1 MPNGARFIEYKGREI
16 YFVDY
21 TNIKSTEEFLIIIKG
36 TNAFREK
43 VKAEGKR
50 NILMLVDVT
59 GSYIYGEA
67 LEAIKMSGRISKEL
81 TSKEAIVGITGAKRI
96 LLQIAQL
103 FTGMQLR
110 PFDTLGEAQE
120 WLIQE

>member
-1 MPNGARFIEYKGREI
+1 MPNGARFIDYKGKEI

-21 TNIKSTEEFLIIIKG
+21 THIKSTEEFLNVIKG

-59 GSYIYGEA
+59 GSYIYGEV
-67 LEAIKMSGRISKEL
+67 LDAIKMSGRISKEL
-81 TSKEAIVGITGAKRI
+81 TQKEAVVGVTGAKKI
-96 LLQIAQL
+96 LLRIAQL
-103 FTGMQLR
+103 FTGMQLH
-110 PFDTLGEAQE
+110 PFDTLEEAKE
-120 WLIQE
+120 WLIQK